1 MDPISS
7 IQIKKDT
14 SFAIMLEAQKRNYVL
29 YYMESNDIFYSK
41 GEIYGNTKIISVKQD
56 PKNWYKFNQK
66 NTINLKLLDV
76 ILMRKNPPFDLQF
89 VYITYIL
96 EFLYKN
102 DVLIINNPKSLRDY
116 NEKISTLSFKYAP
129 KTLITCKK
137 QSIYLFQEEVGDI
150 ILKPLN
156 NMGGASVFYL
166 KKNDVN
172 TSVIIDNLT
181 NYQNNFCMIQEYI
194 ADIIHGDRRII
205 IINGIPIPRCL
216 VRIPIDGE
224 IRGNLAAGAIYEIQN
239 LRKIDYDIISS
250 ISPFLKESGLIFV
263 GIDIIGNYLTEIN
276 ITSPT
281 GVREIESAYPISI
294 SSILLDNIENILNKK
309 HFKEIS
315 IFNKI

>member
-1 MDPISS
+1 
-7 IQIKKDT
+7 
-14 SFAIMLEAQKRNYVL
+14 
-29 YYMESNDIFYSK
+29 MESNDIFYSK
-41 GEIYGNTKIISVKQD
+41 
-56 PKNWYKFNQK
+56 
-66 NTINLKLLDV
+66 DV

-239 LRKIDYDIISS
+239 LRKIDYDIIS
-250 ISPFLKESGLIFV
+250 K
-263 GIDIIGNYLTEIN
+263 IN